1 MKMLLPRVIKELK
14 RIPREICEHKIDLLN
29 RDNPK

>member
-1 MKMLLPRVIKELK
+1 LPRVIKELK
-14 RIPREICEHKIDLLN
+14 RIPREICKHKIDLLN

>member
-1 MKMLLPRVIKELK
+1 MLLPRVMRELK
-14 RIPREICEHKIDLLN
+14 RIPQEICEHKIDQLN